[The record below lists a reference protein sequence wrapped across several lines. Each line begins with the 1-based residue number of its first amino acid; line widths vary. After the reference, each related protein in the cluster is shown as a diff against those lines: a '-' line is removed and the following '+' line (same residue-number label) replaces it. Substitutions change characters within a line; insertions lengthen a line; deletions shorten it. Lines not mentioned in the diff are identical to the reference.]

1 MGAFRKNGRITVSG
15 FASPTHILYIFPVAR
30 DRACSHSSNEPSS
43 HNVPVDTRASERGT
57 VLQFKFNS
65 VSVKVYLKVE

>member
-1 MGAFRKNGRITVSG
+1 MGVFRKNGRIIVSG

-43 HNVPVDTRASERGT
+43 HNVPVGT
-57 VLQFKFNS
+57 ILQFKFNS